1 MKRLLPLAILPVLCM
16 GWMSCSHSGTE
27 HSSLPDP
34 RTLDKSVP
42 EYKNPFHPS
51 TYAHFVA
58 RKDYKKTYDIYKD
71 DTLLK
76 RTPKKSRKIFVCL
89 NDQRGQYLVDGL
101 VAMDFPLSSGVK
113 AYPTKTGDYTVISK
127 KEDHISNLY
136 GKMYDA
142 EGKCINY
149 NAESTDPVP
158 EGGRFDG
165 SPMPYWQRL
174 TNAGL
179 SLHVGKV
186 RRYPVSHGC
195 VRLPRNV
202 AQILYK
208 QTSIGTPVTIQNTPL
223 PVPEAQ
229 KTPMVQ

>member
-1 MKRLLPLAILPVLCM
+1 M
-16 GWMSCSHSGTE
+16 
-27 HSSLPDP
+27 
-34 RTLDKSVP
+34 
-42 EYKNPFHPS
+42 
-51 TYAHFVA
+51 
-58 RKDYKKTYDIYKD
+58 
-71 DTLLK
+71 
-76 RTPKKSRKIFVCL
+76 
-89 NDQRGQYLVDGL
+89 DGL

-127 KEDHISNLY
+127 KEDHASNLY

-149 NAESTDPVP
+149 NAESTDPIP

-179 SLHVGKV
+179 GLHVGKV
-186 RRYPVSHGC
+186 RRHPVSHGC

-202 AQILYK
+202 AEILYR
-208 QTSIGTPVTIQNTPL
+208 QTSIGTPVTIQKTPL

-229 KTPMVQ
+229 KIPPAQQQESEGHKQ